1 MGFRSLKVLLGTSIL
16 ALFVGQMEVNAKGAN
31 HYRYRDHNGSVVI
44 GATIPPEFVAKGYE
58 ILNATG
64 RVIEVVP
71 PALTAEQIAV
81 REAAR
86 AEAERQAKED
96 ALLMRLY
103 STPED
108 AERAR
113 ERRLQEIRGII
124 SLKQGKIQ
132 ALSAQIQEVSGQA
145 ANIERA
151 GRQVPDEM
159 LEKIQKLRSNVR
171 DLQAEIGQN
180 EQEIKG
186 TERDFAAK
194 IERLQQLVKKRA
206 ATTTTAAGGV

>member
-16 ALFVGQMEVNAKGAN
+16 ALFLGQMEANAKGAN
-31 HYRYRDHNGSVVI
+31 HYRYRDHNGAVVI
-44 GATIPPEFVAKGYE
+44 GATIPPEFVSKGYE

-71 PALTAEQIAV
+71 PALTEEQIAV

-159 LEKIQKLRSNVR
+159 LEKIQKLRTSVR

-206 ATTTTAAGGV
+206 ATTATAAGGV

>member
-16 ALFVGQMEVNAKGAN
+16 ALFLGQMEANAKGAN
-31 HYRYRDHNGSVVI
+31 HYRYRDHNGAVVI
-44 GATIPPEFVAKGYE
+44 GATIPPEFVSKGYE

-71 PALTAEQIAV
+71 PALTEEQIAV

-159 LEKIQKLRSNVR
+159 LEKIQKLRTNVR

-186 TERDFAAK
+186 TERDFAIK
-194 IERLQQLVKKRA
+194 IERLQQLVKKRS
-206 ATTTTAAGGV
+206 ATTATAAGGV

>member
-1 MGFRSLKVLLGTSIL
+1 M
-16 ALFVGQMEVNAKGAN
+16 
-31 HYRYRDHNGSVVI
+31 
-44 GATIPPEFVAKGYE
+44 
-58 ILNATG
+58 
-64 RVIEVVP
+64 P

-194 IERLQQLVKKRA
+194 IERLRQLVKKRA
-206 ATTTTAAGGV
+206 ATTATTAGGV